1 MLEARNRDPIAAGDG
16 GARQGG
22 EAVSQQVSGRFTRS
36 DDKIP
41 KERVVGLMKH
51 VPNGHEER
59 KNSQG
64 WGPRT
69 HERKSRANS
78 RQSCDLIVRAMEKEE
93 SENLGIQ
100 CELSNW
106 KSSCYQ
112 VGESCDRSVRAEK
125 VLQQAEKNKD
135 SATQKEVPQVEEKEV
150 EKSPD
155 DDDDDV
161 IS

>member
-1 MLEARNRDPIAAGDG
+1 MSR
-16 GARQGG
+16 
-22 EAVSQQVSGRFTRS
+22 RFTRS
-36 DDKIP
+36 DDKTP

-51 VPNGHEER
+51 VPNGREESQTAR
-59 KNSQG
+59 DGTQGPKKKKNSQG
-64 WGPRT
+64 WDPGT

-93 SENLGIQ
+93 SENPKIQ

-112 VGESCDRSVRAEK
+112 VGESGDRSVRAEK
-125 VLQQAEKNKD
+125 VLQQAEKNQD
-135 SATQKEVPQVEEKEV
+135 SATQKKSRESRREV

-155 DDDDDV
+155 DDDEV
-161 IS
+161 ISRS